1 MPSLSCPKSGE
12 EGYLELADFHFR
24 PILREGA
31 RATPT
36 ALSFNEND
44 VMSTVAGKIARS
56 QRFSAV
62 DSVILG
68 SDIISEGFSDK
79 ESGGNLLSGTFDSK
93 TAGILLFRNL
103 KDLMEH
109 RISMVWIRPVGQK
122 WPALC
127 LIICVGLFMMSL
139 QCHREDLPC
148 CLYPRIMMLVRFQ
161 HCEVQEKRL
170 G

>member
-1 MPSLSCPKSGE
+1 MPALSCSKSE
-12 EGYLELADFHFR
+12 EGYVELADFDFR

-56 QRFSAV
+56 QRFTAV
-62 DSVILG
+62 DSVVLG
-68 SDIISEGFSDK
+68 SDIISKGFNDK
-79 ESGGNLLSGTFDSK
+79 ESGGDLLSGALDSK

-109 RISMVWIRPVGQK
+109 RVSMVRIRSVGQK
-122 WPALC
+122 WLALC
-127 LIICVGLFMMSL
+127 LILNWLFMMSL
-139 QCHREDLPC
+139 SCRREDLPC
-148 CLYPRIMMLVRFQ
+148 CLYPRILMLVRFQ
-161 HCEVQEKRL
+161 HCEVQEKKL